1 MIRGDFLDAESRQD
15 LIELARDGSALHS
28 LGRRA
33 NALVLLDNG
42 WSCEQVSAALM
53 IDDDTV
59 RTWFKLYERDGIDGL
74 MELPWLNNGRD
85 CRLSAE
91 QQEKLSAWADAVSPR
106 STREIGAW
114 IEANCDVS
122 YAGRSGLIALMR
134 RLGFEHRKP
143 EVVPRKL
150 DVAAQEAFIK
160 DYEAQMNQLPADETV
175 VFADAVHP
183 THAARPAGCWVL
195 KETRVA
201 IEQTSG
207 RQRLNIHGAVDLETG
222 NTRMIEVDTVDA
234 NSTIA
239 LLSALEMLYPQK
251 KMIHVYLDNARY
263 HHAKLV
269 QAWLNRPDC
278 RIKLHFLPPYCPH
291 LDPIERLWGL
301 AHKHVTH
308 NKCYATFKEFAAAF
322 LTFLRED
329 VPRKWA
335 NFCDTV
341 SDNFRIINP
350 LDFRVLN

>member
-1 MIRGDFLDAESRQD
+1 MDAESRQD
-15 LIELARDGSALHS
+15 LIEIARDVSALHG

-33 NALVLLDNG
+33 NALVLLDKG

-74 MELPWLNNGRD
+74 MELPWMGRS

-91 QQEKLSAWADAVSPR
+91 QQQDLTAWADEVSPR

-114 IEANCDVS
+114 IEQNCGIS

-150 DVAAQEAFIK
+150 DVAAQVTFIK
-160 DYEAQMNQLPADETV
+160 GYESLLNHLPDDETV

-183 THAARPAGCWVL
+183 THAARPAGCWML
-195 KETRVA
+195 KEARVA

-222 NTRMIEVDTVDA
+222 HTRMIEVDTVDA

-239 LLSALEMLYPQK
+239 LLSALETLYPNK
-251 KMIHVYLDNARY
+251 KIIHVYLDNARY
-263 HHAKLV
+263 HHARLV
-269 QAWLNRPDC
+269 QAWLNRPGC

-301 AHKHVTH
+301 AHKHITH
-308 NKCYATFKEFAAAF
+308 NKCYATFKEFATAF
-322 LTFLRED
+322 LTFLRET
-329 VPRKWA
+329 VPQKWA
-335 NFCDTV
+335 DFCDTV
-341 SDNFRIINP
+341 SDNFRVINP
-350 LDFRVLN
+350 SDFRVLN

>member
-1 MIRGDFLDAESRQD
+1 LDMIRGGFLDAESRQD
-15 LIELARDGSALHS
+15 LIALARDGSALHS

-33 NALVLLDNG
+33 NALVLLDKG

-59 RTWFKLYERDGIDGL
+59 RTWFKLYQRDGIDGL
-74 MELPWLNNGRD
+74 MELPWMGRS
-85 CRLSAE
+85 CRLSEE
-91 QQEKLSAWADAVSPR
+91 QQQDLTAWANEVSPR

-134 RLGFEHRKP
+134 RLGFDYRKP

-150 DVAAQEAFIK
+150 DVAAQESFIRN
-160 DYEAQMNQLPADETV
+160 YESLLNHLADDETV

-207 RQRLNIHGAVDLETG
+207 RQRLNIHGALDLETG
-222 NTRMIEVDTVDA
+222 NTRMIEVATVDA

-239 LLSALEMLYPQK
+239 LLSALETLYPK
-251 KMIHVYLDNARY
+251 KKIIHVFLDNARY

-269 QAWLNRPDC
+269 QAWLKRPEC

-335 NFCDTV
+335 TFCDTV

-350 LDFRVLN
+350 NDFRVLK